1 MAWKKNG
8 RAVALSLMFILA
20 ACGDD
25 SQSGT
30 NETGNVV
37 REAPTID
44 DLGTCSPERDGD
56 TVYVVH
62 DDVEY
67 LCVNEK
73 WVNIDSVFDGAF
85 IFSSSSIL
93 TNDVSSAASSS
104 SIDSAIIDYPL
115 SGPLGDTVNSKEDLS
130 ICVDTMNGDSVYVR
144 DLSIYFSCDG
154 IKWIPENTKGY
165 IKRDYSISGNAV
177 KGPFKAGSPISLRE
191 FRIYKDTIRYSGNR
205 YDAKIFS
212 NKGDFS
218 ISKLNMV
225 FPYAEISVRGLWK
238 NEITGD
244 YSKDSLSLRS
254 FVNLS
259 TDSEININLLTHLE
273 AERVSYLI
281 NKGYDF
287 SKAKQ
292 QAHRELISAFGFTTS
307 IAKAETLKMFVN
319 SDDELYD
326 ENAML
331 LALSNLFVGNLTDS
345 EIYYR
350 IEKFSKNFAMSGVWN
365 DDSIK
370 AKIADWTE
378 SFDNSTIRDNL
389 ERVNLSDIP
398 NYERYMA
405 LYWYNI
411 FGLDSCTKEK
421 NKSVK
426 ANSNPLSQ
434 KYGAYYTCQ
443 DKVWRKSTDL
453 EKDTFGW
460 NAGNE
465 GDVKVGDVTSTYYIY
480 ENGEWIVAK
489 NENVLGEC
497 VEKRKGEIGRID
509 SLFLICKD
517 RKWEP
522 ATNLEYDTYGWDAG
536 NEGEVR
542 VGKINADKYYVYE
555 NGSWRLAANEVE
567 EHIGACVL
575 NREGDKGSVNG
586 KYYVCTNKEWDDV
599 SLVVYNLGYC
609 TSANVGVVEKSEQTF
624 YVCRSDKWEVATNL
638 EYDTYGWDA
647 GNEGEVRVGKV
658 NADKYYV
665 YENGSWR
672 LAANEVEEHIGACVL
687 NREGDKG
694 SVNGKYY
701 VCTNKEWDDVSLV
714 VYNLGYCTSANV
726 GVVEKS
732 EQTFYVCR
740 SDKWEVA
747 TNLEY
752 DTYGWDAGNEG
763 EVRVGKVNADKYY
776 VYENGSWRPAANEA
790 EEHIGACVLNR
801 EGDKGSVNGKYYVCY
816 SEKWNEV
823 TLAFY
828 SFGECSIIR
837 NEEKDS
843 IDHRYFICENE
854 NWNEITSVVYNLGY
868 CNSMNEDVVDASDGV
883 YYICRSNNW
892 DVATPLEYDTYG
904 WGTWTEGNTRPGNV
918 NTDRY
923 YVYVNGIWRATL
935 NEVEDSLGACLA
947 KREGVKRIVNNKYY
961 ICRSNNWTQ
970 LSYVEYYSGTM
981 TDPRDGNV
989 YKTIVI
995 GSKTWMAE
1003 NLNYADSAT
1012 YKALQGNNW
1021 CFDNKCSKYG
1031 RLYSWEISKN
1041 ICPSGWHL
1049 PDTTEIRNLLD
1060 SVGGWLSA
1068 GKNLNQNQVGRLMD
1082 GREMERMHMV
1092 LMLLLQD
1099 IGILMEPMMRMED
1112 LIIVSMLQDIKPV
1125 FGFRLQM

>member
-25 SQSGT
+25 SQSGI

-115 SGPLGDTVNSKEDLS
+115 SGPLGDSVNSKEDLS

-331 LALSNLFVGNLTDS
+331 LALSNLFVGSLTDS

-370 AKIADWTE
+370 AKIADWAE

-389 ERVNLSDIP
+389 KRVNLSDIP

-443 DKVWRKSTDL
+443 DEVWRKSTDL

-480 ENGEWIVAK
+480 ENGKWIVAK

-555 NGSWRLAANEVE
+555 NGSWRPAANEV
-567 EHIGACVL
+567 
-575 NREGDKGSVNG
+575 
-586 KYYVCTNKEWDDV
+586 
-599 SLVVYNLGYC
+599 
-609 TSANVGVVEKSEQTF
+609 
-624 YVCRSDKWEVATNL
+624 
-638 EYDTYGWDA
+638 
-647 GNEGEVRVGKV
+647 
-658 NADKYYV
+658 
-665 YENGSWR
+665 
-672 LAANEVEEHIGACVL
+672 
-687 NREGDKG
+687 
-694 SVNGKYY
+694 
-701 VCTNKEWDDVSLV
+701 
-714 VYNLGYCTSANV
+714 
-726 GVVEKS
+726 
-732 EQTFYVCR
+732 
-740 SDKWEVA
+740 
-747 TNLEY
+747 
-752 DTYGWDAGNEG
+752 
-763 EVRVGKVNADKYY
+763 
-776 VYENGSWRPAANEA
+776 

-854 NWNEITSVVYNLGY
+854 NWNEITSVVYNLGH
-868 CNSMNEDVVDASDGV
+868 CNSMNEGVVDASDGV

-1012 YKALQGNNW
+1012 YKALRGNNW

-1068 GKNLNQNQVGRLMD
+1068 GKKLKSKSGWTINGRTGNGTDAYGFNALAAGYRYPD
-1082 GREMERMHMV
+1082 GTYDAYGRPNYRFNAAGYKTGFWLSTTDVTPTTAFYLYMTV
-1092 LMLLLQD
+1092 D
-1099 IGILMEPMMRMED
+1099 DDFSSYGSIGSDAGLYVRC
-1112 LIIVSMLQDIKPV
+1112 L
-1125 FGFRLQM
+1125 RN